1 VGQAKRRHVLR
12 YLAARECAGI
22 DGTGPFDLDEAL
34 VRLDA
39 RLVKGCRWALAVAV
53 ELALTGQR
61 PGCKTCAGV
70 GTQPSRTEVVH
81 GIDGRSYTMGID
93 FAACR
98 ACRGSGHNTS
108 AQLPWPAWL
117 RRKGGE
123 FAAAR
128 LAPMREHIRP
138 HWATR
143 GFEATCEN
151 EVERRVETRT
161 RSFPRGAHE
170 SRDPW
175 QTLSA
180 TPVFRH
186 WHHEPDGS
194 RRPVWERHPPLVL
207 TDEARWPAWLRGLV
221 RHAEQRRERARRS
234 AGKAEQPRRLSSDGR
249 WSAGEHGAW
258 LRAFHRTGTNQAE
271 AVAQVEELLARRD
284 AYSLGF
290 EGGAYT
296 LDESAAAGYAVQQ
309 RISGNSLGLASRLRV
324 PLDMPPTRRNNLH
337 DASAVTYSTPSTRT
351 HWARDANRR
360 TGRTQA
366 VLEQAARHAGPVT
379 VVAADELQVSM
390 LRQRLRQLG
399 AGHVQVCSVPSVV
412 AGRLLGRS
420 DLVLWDHYA
429 LERFPGVDPALYS
442 RDAVAG

>member
-12 YLAARECAGI
+12 YLAARERAGI
-22 DGTGPFDLDEAL
+22 IGTGPFDLDEAL

-128 LAPMREHIRP
+128 LAPMREHTRP

-161 RSFPRGAHE
+161 RSFARGAHRIE
-170 SRDPW
+170 DPW
-175 QTLSA
+175 FLLRGRLPTALRCSK
-180 TPVFRH
+180 V
-186 WHHEPDGS
+186 HH
-194 RRPVWERHPPLVL
+194 H
-207 TDEARWPAWLRGLV
+207 PAWLVGER
-221 RHAEQRRERARRS
+221 RHLDQRRERARR
-234 AGKAEQPRRLSSDGR
+234 AADKARQ
-249 WSAGEHGAW
+249 
-258 LRAFHRTGTNQAE
+258 
-271 AVAQVEELLARRD
+271 ARRASD
-284 AYSLGF
+284 PVGF
-290 EGGAYT
+290 ARQQTAAYT
-296 LDESAAAGYAVQQ
+296 RELSGSWTAEGPELERWHAGVRDQADALGYAVQQQ
-309 RISGNSLGLASRLRV
+309 RISGNSLGLADRLRV
-324 PLDMPPTRRNNLH
+324 PLDLFR
-337 DASAVTYSTPSTRT
+337 SARF
-351 HWARDANRR
+351 
-360 TGRTQA
+360 
-366 VLEQAARHAGPVT
+366 
-379 VVAADELQVSM
+379 
-390 LRQRLRQLG
+390 RL
-399 AGHVQVCSVPSVV
+399 
-412 AGRLLGRS
+412 
-420 DLVLWDHYA
+420 
-429 LERFPGVDPALYS
+429 
-442 RDAVAG
+442 